1 MVQGCDIG
9 KEQNSKQQLDRLAAV
24 SFFYRRAKCFLGL
37 QFVLTVPAA
46 LVLAT
51 IIFLIPDAKGWT
63 TFYALTVALLDTLLL
78 DRVQTRYK
86 WLGARTQEL
95 FDTELLRL
103 PWNKLRAES
112 KPDSEDVVQATAKFT
127 NRQGLERLRD
137 WYPPVAGQLPLPLAR
152 LICQRANTWW
162 DAKLRKK
169 YANTLMFMLVVSVVL
184 VFALSLFSGQTVEEM
199 VLSVYVP
206 IAPAILWSVR
216 EIRRQHEAA
225 ESLDKLRTYVEG
237 IWGDVLSRELDPA
250 TLITDSRQ
258 IQDSIFDGRYRNP
271 LIFDWINRL
280 VRSTQQTSMNV
291 KAQELVAEARS
302 SQGYIAYR
310 RQNLRDSPKQ
320 F

>member
-1 MVQGCDIG
+1 
-9 KEQNSKQQLDRLAAV
+9 
-24 SFFYRRAKCFLGL
+24 
-37 QFVLTVPAA
+37 
-46 LVLAT
+46 
-51 IIFLIPDAKGWT
+51 
-63 TFYALTVALLDTLLL
+63 
-78 DRVQTRYK
+78 
-86 WLGARTQEL
+86 
-95 FDTELLRL
+95 
-103 PWNKLRAES
+103 
-112 KPDSEDVVQATAKFT
+112 
-127 NRQGLERLRD
+127 
-137 WYPPVAGQLPLPLAR
+137 
-152 LICQRANTWW
+152 
-162 DAKLRKK
+162 LRKK